1 MPRSKDVIEMTQIVS
16 NIDKGSADP
25 AERRNLAVLLL
36 RMYTD
41 LDTTVRRCDESGT
54 RSKWTIRIGA
64 AATAAASAVAG
75 TTLVAGSTGTVAIVV
90 GAVTATL
97 GVLGSIVAALKLSES
112 VSQNE
117 SDHARYLP
125 LLRELG
131 TYAAVAL
138 PNAPVQDIQAKLDDF
153 AVKIS
158 AVEAADAAA
167 STASTDGT
175 HGTDG
180 ADGAAVPKLAAS

>member
-180 ADGAAVPKLAAS
+180 ADSAAVPKLAAS